1 MFCRFISRQRWIS
14 LSPVTSRAHGG
25 GCGDQ
30 GGTLFALSSAQGRSG
45 VAVIRVSGPQAGDTL
60 RGLTGSFELPP
71 ARSARLRRLRDPA
84 SGETLDRGLVL
95 WFPGPH
101 SFTGEDSCEFHVHGG
116 SAVICGVLEA
126 LGSLPGLR
134 PAEPGAFARRAFFH
148 GKLELTAIEGL
159 GDLVQAET
167 AAQRRQALRQLDG
180 ELGKLYNAW
189 RERLAKCLAHVEAYI
204 DFNEDDNIE
213 DNVLDEV
220 AMELAALRLEI
231 EAHLEDGWR
240 GERLRSGLDVVI
252 AGATNAGKSSLLN
265 ALCKRP
271 VAIVTPIAGTTRDVL
286 ETILD
291 LSGFPVMLSDTAGLR
306 ASLDPVE
313 REGVRRALQRCGDPL
328 THNPS
333 LTQAR
338 HRTHLVHCLVAI
350 KRYQERCGRLDG
362 QLDLDSDR
370 RPSTARD
377 AEPDLAIEASKLRG
391 AMHQL
396 GHITGHV
403 TPTEVLD
410 IIFRDFC
417 IGK

>member
-286 ETILD
+286 ETTLD

-313 REGVRRALQRCGDPL
+313 REGVRRALQRLNRADVVVVVVDVMEVDMEHPVAALQNYVKKVLQDKWEEEEEEQQEEGKECTDHYWTSSTTVQAVWQTTKGQRGWKR
-328 THNPS
+328 S
-333 LTQAR
+333 FAR
-338 HRTHLVHCLVAI
+338 HRT
-350 KRYQERCGRLDG
+350 ERFFW
-362 QLDLDSDR
+362 S
-370 RPSTARD
+370 
-377 AEPDLAIEASKLRG
+377 
-391 AMHQL
+391 
-396 GHITGHV
+396 
-403 TPTEVLD
+403 
-410 IIFRDFC
+410 
-417 IGK
+417 